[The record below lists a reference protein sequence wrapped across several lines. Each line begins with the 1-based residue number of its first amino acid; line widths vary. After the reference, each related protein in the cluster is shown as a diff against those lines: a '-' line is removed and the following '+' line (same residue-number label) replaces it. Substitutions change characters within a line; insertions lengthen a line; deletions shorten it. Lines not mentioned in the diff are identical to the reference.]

1 MMKRI
6 QTAPGTIGPV
16 GPYSQAVVSGHLV
29 FTAGQ
34 IPALTGLDQQ
44 PDTFEEQVRQ
54 TLRNLEA
61 ILIEAGSDFD
71 HVIKVN
77 GYLTDPAQLE
87 PFNRV
92 YAEVLGH
99 APPART
105 TVCVALWGVA
115 LEIDCVAELIDIQ
128 TRKPL

>member
-1 MMKRI
+1 MRRI
-6 QTAPGTIGPV
+6 QSAPGYIDPV

-34 IPALTGLDQQ
+34 IPAHGSLDEQ
-44 PDTFEEQVRQ
+44 PADFPEQVRQ

-61 ILIEAGSDFD
+61 ILIEAGSGFS

-77 GYLTDPAQLE
+77 AYLTDPAQLE
-87 PFNRV
+87 PFNAV
-92 YAEVLGH
+92 YRKFLGH

-105 TVCVALWGVA
+105 TVCVALWGVS
-115 LEIDCVAELIDIQ
+115 LEIDCVAELIAGEPQ
-128 TRKPL
+128 HG

>member
-1 MMKRI
+1 MKRI
-6 QTAPGTIGPV
+6 TAVPGTIGPV

-34 IPALTGLDQQ
+34 IPARGEFDSQ
-44 PDTFEEQVRQ
+44 PVGFEQQVRQ
-54 TLRNLEA
+54 TLLNLQA
-61 ILIEAGSDFD
+61 ILIAAGSDFD

-92 YAEVLGH
+92 YTEVLGH

-105 TVCVALWGVA
+105 TVCVSLWGVS
-115 LEIDCVAELIDIQ
+115 LEIDCVAELINYPGAQ
-128 TRKPL
+128 A

>member
-1 MMKRI
+1 MQRI
-6 QTAPGTIGPV
+6 HAAPGAIAPV

-34 IPALTGLDQQ
+34 IPASDAPGS
-44 PDTFEEQVRQ
+44 PPPAFEEQVRQ

-61 ILIEAGSDFD
+61 ILIAAGSDFD

-92 YAEVLGH
+92 YSQLLGH

-115 LEIDCVAELIDIQ
+115 LEIDCVAELISHGQ
-128 TRKPL
+128 

>member
-1 MMKRI
+1 
-6 QTAPGTIGPV
+6 TVGPV

-77 GYLTDPAQLE
+77 GYLTDPDQLE
-87 PFNRV
+87 P
-92 YAEVLGH
+92 
-99 APPART
+99 
-105 TVCVALWGVA
+105 
-115 LEIDCVAELIDIQ
+115 
-128 TRKPL
+128 

>member
-1 MMKRI
+1 MKRI
-6 QTAPGTIGPV
+6 TAAPGTIGPV
-16 GPYSQAVVSGHLV
+16 GPYSQAVISGHLV

-34 IPALTGLDQQ
+34 IPATSTFETQ
-44 PDTFEEQVRQ
+44 PDSFADQVRQ

-61 ILIEAGSDFD
+61 ILIAAGSDFD

-105 TVCVALWGVA
+105 TVCVSLWGVS
-115 LEIDCVAELIDIQ
+115 LEIDCIAELIDPPGA
-128 TRKPL
+128 TT

>member
-1 MMKRI
+1 M
-6 QTAPGTIGPV
+6 
-16 GPYSQAVVSGHLV
+16 
-29 FTAGQ
+29 
-34 IPALTGLDQQ
+34 
-44 PDTFEEQVRQ
+44 
-54 TLRNLEA
+54 RNLEA
-61 ILIEAGSDFD
+61 ILIAAGSDFD

-92 YAEVLGH
+92 YTEVLGH

-115 LEIDCVAELIDIQ
+115 LEIDCVAELIDSAKQ
-128 TRKPL
+128 R

>member
-1 MMKRI
+1 MKRI
-6 QTAPGTIGPV
+6 TAAPGTIGPV
-16 GPYSQAVVSGHLV
+16 GPYSQAVISGHLV

-34 IPALTGLDQQ
+34 IPAGVDFDSQ
-44 PDTFEEQVRQ
+44 PAEFEEQVRQ

-61 ILIEAGSDFD
+61 ILIAAGSDFD

-92 YAEVLGH
+92 YTEVLGH

-105 TVCVALWGVA
+105 TVCVSLWGVS
-115 LEIDCVAELIDIQ
+115 LEIDCVAELIGHEGA
-128 TRKPL
+128 RV

>member
-1 MMKRI
+1 MKRL
-6 QTAPGTIGPV
+6 QAAPDTVGPV
-16 GPYSQAVVSGHLV
+16 GPYSQAVISGHLV

-34 IPALTGLDQQ
+34 IPARGSLDQQ
-44 PDTFEEQVRQ
+44 LDTFEDEVRQ

-92 YAEVLGH
+92 YTEILGH

-105 TVCVALWGVA
+105 TVCVSLWGVTM
-115 LEIDCVAELIDIQ
+115 EIDCVAELIDSES
-128 TRKPL
+128 RKHK

>member
-1 MMKRI
+1 MKRI
-6 QTAPGTIGPV
+6 QAAPGTVGPV
-16 GPYSQAVVSGHLV
+16 GPYSQAVVSGRLV

-44 PDTFEEQVRQ
+44 PGTFEEQVRQ

-77 GYLTDPAQLE
+77 GYLTDPDQLE

-128 TRKPL
+128 TRKQP

>member
-1 MMKRI
+1 MKRI
-6 QTAPGTIGPV
+6 QEAPGTVGPV

-44 PDTFEEQVRQ
+44 PGTFEEQVRQ

-128 TRKPL
+128 PRKPL

>member
-1 MMKRI
+1 MRRI
-6 QTAPGTIGPV
+6 QSAPGYIGPV

-34 IPALTGLDQQ
+34 IPARNSLDEQSADF
-44 PDTFEEQVRQ
+44 PEQVRQ

-61 ILIEAGSDFD
+61 ILIEVGSGFS

-77 GYLTDPAQLE
+77 AYLTDPAQLE
-87 PFNRV
+87 PFNAV
-92 YAEVLGH
+92 YREFLGH

-105 TVCVALWGVA
+105 TVCVALWGVS
-115 LEIDCVAELIDIQ
+115 LEIDCVAELIAGEPQ
-128 TRKPL
+128 HG